1 MALGIGGVRLPS
13 SERAHGRRGESVVSG
28 VARTPRHKEG
38 GTSAATPPKKT
49 IDTAEAWKQAR
60 ELMWARRGRLALGL
74 LLMLVNRLSGLVLP
88 ATSKYLIDDVIG
100 RHRAELLMPLALVAG
115 AATLVQAV
123 TSFALSQ
130 VLGVAAQRAITEMRR
145 RVEAHV
151 ARLPVRYFD
160 STQSGVLISRIMS
173 DAEGIRNLVGTG
185 LVQLTGSIVTAIAAL
200 GYLFYLNWVLTCVT
214 IVALGTFGGGMALAF
229 KRLRP
234 LFRERGKINA
244 EVTGRL
250 NETLGGIRIVKTY
263 TAEKREELV
272 FTRGV
277 HRLFRNVAQSITGVS
292 TITAFST
299 VVVGVIGVLMIVVG
313 GRSIIAG
320 TMTLGDFMNYILFTG
335 LMAMPVVQIASIGTQ
350 ISEALAGLD
359 RIRELM
365 RMPTED
371 EEDSGKA
378 TLGTVEG
385 EIVFDDVS
393 FEYNEGVPVLKQV
406 SFRAPAGTTT
416 ALVGSSGSG
425 KSTLISLVMAFN
437 RPLSGA
443 IRVDGRDLVTI
454 RLRDYRSQIG
464 VVLQDNFLFDG
475 TVGDNIRYGRPES
488 TLEEIREVSRIAHAD
503 EFIEQFEKK
512 YDTVVGERGVKLSGG
527 QRQRVAIARA
537 ILANPRILVLDEATS
552 SLDSES
558 EALIQDGLRSLR
570 HGRTTFVIA
579 HRLSTIRSANQILVI
594 EHGEIVERGTHA
606 ELLALGGRYRTL
618 YDKQYKLEADRFI
631 NPGEDFTP
639 VAAAAAVSV
648 PNRPDSAL

>member
-1 MALGIGGVRLPS
+1 MGMGLGLPK
-13 SERAHGRRGESVVSG
+13 SEGTRHQRHGRRAVEAEKLDPSS
-28 VARTPRHKEG
+28 K
-38 GTSAATPPKKT
+38 KKT
-49 IDTAEAWKQAR
+49 KKMTSTAWQEAKR
-60 ELMWARRGRLALGL
+60 LIWARRGRLSLGL
-74 LLMLVNRLSGLVLP
+74 ALMLVNRLSGLVLP

-100 RHRAELLMPLALVAG
+100 KGRADLLMPLAFAAG
-115 AATLVQAV
+115 AATVVQAV

-151 ARLPVRYFD
+151 ARLPVSYFD
-160 STQSGVLISRIMS
+160 STQSGVLISRIMT

-185 LVQLTGSIVTAIAAL
+185 LVQLTGSVVTALAAL
-200 GYLFYLNWVLTCVT
+200 AYLFYLNWWLTSVT
-214 IVALGTFGGGMALAF
+214 LLALMAFGGAMALAF

-272 FTRGV
+272 FAKGV
-277 HRLFRNVAQSITGVS
+277 NRLFRNIAQSITGVS
-292 TITAFST
+292 SITAFST
-299 VVVGVIGVLMIVVG
+299 VVVGVIGVIMIVVG
-313 GRSIIAG
+313 GRAILAG
-320 TMTLGDFMNYILFTG
+320 QMTLGEFITYIFFTG
-335 LMAMPVVQIASIGTQ
+335 LMAAPVVQIAAIGTQ
-350 ISEALAGLD
+350 ISEAFAGLD
-359 RIRELM
+359 RIHELM
-365 RMPTED
+365 TMRTED
-371 EEDSGKA
+371 DEDNTRQPLSN
-378 TLGTVEG
+378 VDG
-385 EIVFDDVS
+385 EIVFEDVT
-393 FEYNEGVPVLKQV
+393 FEYNAGVPVLKHV
-406 SFRAPAGTTT
+406 SFEAPAGTTT

-437 RPLSGA
+437 RPMSGRILVDRHDLSD
-443 IRVDGRDLVTI
+443 V
-454 RLRDYRSQIG
+454 RLRDYRSQLG

-475 TVGDNIRYGRPES
+475 TVGDNIRYGRKDA
-488 TLEEIREVSRIAHAD
+488 TMEEIREVSRIAHAD
-503 EFIEQFEKK
+503 EFIEGFEKK

-537 ILANPRILVLDEATS
+537 ILADPRVLVLDEATS

-570 HGRTTFVIA
+570 AGRTTFVIA
-579 HRLSTIRSANQILVI
+579 HRLSTIRSADQILVI

-606 ELLALGGRYRTL
+606 ELIALCGRYRTL
-618 YDKQYKLEADRFI
+618 YDKQYSLEADRFI

-639 VAAAAAVSV
+639 ELPKAEVSV
-648 PNRPDSAL
+648 PVRSDSAL